1 MKKKIVIT
9 GGLGYL
15 GTELCRLYSGIS
27 WKHNITVIDN
37 RFLSERIN
45 ELRNWNIKFI
55 QGAILDKSL
64 IHKELKNADVV
75 HHLAGVTDVA
85 YVHNDINLERD
96 NKIKKI
102 AVEGTNNVI
111 DAINEKCKLIFPSTH
126 VVFEGFK
133 ELKKDISE
141 NEKTCPVLAYASSKV
156 INEEDIKK
164 RVKNYIILRL
174 ASVYGYSI
182 DSMRI
187 SIMPNLFSK
196 ITSQNGEIKLY
207 SGGKQLKSLV
217 SLLDVVRCFKFMEES
232 NIKNEIFHLSKETL
246 TIKDVALIC
255 KKINPKINMVE
266 TKDEVPNP
274 GYSISNKKLLNTGFK
289 FLYGIEE
296 SIKEMVEKWSS
307 SNNQNLELEY
317 IKRGEKEFIDAR
329 GKISNYELSEPINL
343 IGYIESKKGSIRAN
357 HYHPVQEQKCLLIKG
372 QYISVYQD
380 LLEKNAPKIT
390 HIVNSGDLIVTR
402 PNVAHAMIFTQDSIF
417 LNLVRGER
425 EHENYG
431 ITHTVSHKIVSDEHR
446 NFLLKNYKLN
456 CRCCDSRNLKRII
469 SLGYQPLANNLL
481 NSSNDKDEVFPLEVN
496 YCQDCYNCQLSY
508 TVEAEKLFSHY
519 LYLSSTGLSFV
530 NHFKDAA
537 KSYIKQFNL
546 NKDYSHIIDI
556 GSNDGIALKPF
567 KDLGFKNILGIEPA
581 KNLAK
586 IANNSGI
593 KTVQGFLN
601 KDLIRKINE
610 RADLIL
616 ASNVFAH
623 VDDIKSMSDCFFSLL
638 KKDGIIIIEVQYLL
652 NTLLDCTFDNIY
664 HEHVNYWSVLSLNNF
679 FNKQDAKLF
688 KVEKINT
695 HGGSIRVFVT
705 KDKNKKTDISVED
718 FINKEKELGLDKF
731 KIYEQFSKKVAQI
744 KNNVNRNI
752 TNLKSNKQTIVGYGS
767 PAKATTA
774 LNFYNISKEIEFIIE
789 DNFLKQEKFLPGVKI
804 PIKSKKF
811 LKQKPDYLLV
821 LAWNFFEDIKKN
833 NKDLARNIISIKDLE
848 KKILNE
854 KSILDCK
861 V

>member
-1 MKKKIVIT
+1 MKKKIIIT

-15 GTELCRLYSGIS
+15 GTELCKLYSGTS
-27 WKHNITVIDN
+27 WKYDITVIDN
-37 RFLSERIN
+37 RFLSERVN
-45 ELRNWNIKFI
+45 ELKKWNIKFI
-55 QGAILDKSL
+55 QGAILDKNL
-64 IHKELKNADVV
+64 INKELKDANVV
-75 HHLAGVTDVA
+75 HHLAGITDVA
-85 YVHNDINLERD
+85 YVHNDIDIERD
-96 NKIKKI
+96 NKIKQI
-102 AVEGTNNVI
+102 AIEGTNNI
-111 DAINEKCKLIFPSTH
+111 INAINEKCKLIFPSTH

-133 ELKKDISE
+133 ELKKDIIE
-141 NEKTCPVLAYASSKV
+141 NEKVCPILTYATSKA
-156 INEEDIKK
+156 INEEEIKK

-174 ASVYGYSI
+174 ASVYGYST
-182 DSMRI
+182 DSLRI

-196 ITSQNGEIKLY
+196 ITSLNGDIKLY
-207 SGGKQLKSLV
+207 SGGRQLKSLV
-217 SLLDVVRCFKFMEES
+217 PLLDVVRCFKFMEES
-232 NIKNEIFHLSKETL
+232 KIQNEIFHLSKESL
-246 TIKDVALIC
+246 TVKDVALIC
-255 KKINPKINMVE
+255 KKINPRVNIIE
-266 TKDEVPNP
+266 TKDEIPNP
-274 GYSISNKKLLNTGFK
+274 GYSISNKKLLSTGFK

-296 SIKEMVEKWSS
+296 SIKEMVDKWSS
-307 SNNQNLELEY
+307 NNNQNLKLEY
-317 IKRGEKEFIDAR
+317 IKRGEKEFIDSR

-343 IGYIESKKGSIRAN
+343 IGYIESKKGSVRAN

-380 LLEKNAPKIT
+380 LLEKNAPKTT
-390 HIVNSGDLIVTR
+390 HVVNAGDLIVTR
-402 PNVAHAMIFTQDSIF
+402 PNVAHTMVFTQDSIF

-431 ITHTVSHKIVSDEHR
+431 ITHTVSHKIVSDEDR
-446 NFLLKNYKLN
+446 DFLLKNYKLK
-456 CRCCDSRNLKRII
+456 CRCCESKNLKRVI

-481 NSSNDKDEVFPLEVN
+481 NSSTEKDEVFPLEVN

-519 LYLSSTGLSFV
+519 LYLSSTGTSFV
-530 NHFKDAA
+530 DHFKEAA
-537 KSYIKQFNL
+537 KSYINQFNL
-546 NKDYSHIIDI
+546 NKHTAQIIDV

-586 IANNSGI
+586 IANDSGI
-593 KTVQGFLN
+593 KTIQGFLN
-601 KDLIRKINE
+601 KDLIRNINE

-638 KKDGIIIIEVQYLL
+638 KKDGVVIIEVQYLL
-652 NTLLDCTFDNIY
+652 NTLVDCTFDNIY
-664 HEHVNYWSVLSLNNF
+664 HEHVNYWSVLSINNF

-705 KDKNKKTDISVED
+705 KDKNKKTDKSVED

-731 KIYEQFSKKVAQI
+731 KIYEEFSIKVDQI
-744 KNNVNRNI
+744 KHNVNKNI
-752 TNLKSNKQTIVGYGS
+752 TSLKNNKKTIVGYGS

-774 LNFYNISKEIEFIIE
+774 LNFYNISKEIDFIIE
-789 DNFLKQEKFLPGVKI
+789 DNSLKQEKFLPGVKI
-804 PIKSKKF
+804 PIKNKKF

-833 NKDLARNIISIKDLE
+833 NKDLAKNVISIKDLE
-848 KKILNE
+848 NINFK
-854 KSILDCK
+854 
-861 V
+861 

>member
-1 MKKKIVIT
+1 MHHKLKKIIIT

-27 WKHNITVIDN
+27 WKHDITVIDN
-37 RFLSERIN
+37 RFLSERVK
-45 ELRNWNIKFI
+45 ELKNWNIKFI

-64 IHKELKNADVV
+64 IKKELKDADVV
-75 HHLAGVTDVA
+75 HHLAGITDVA
-85 YVHNDINLERD
+85 YVYNDINIERD
-96 NKIKKI
+96 NKIKQI
-102 AVEGTNNVI
+102 AIEGTNNI
-111 DAINEKCKLIFPSTH
+111 INSINDECKLIFPSTH

-133 ELKKDISE
+133 KLKKDIKE
-141 NEKTCPVLAYASSKV
+141 DEKVCPVLAYAYSKV
-156 INEEDIKK
+156 INEEEIKK
-164 RVKNYIILRL
+164 NVKNYIILRL
-174 ASVYGYSI
+174 ASVYGYST
-182 DSMRI
+182 DSLRV

-196 ITSQNGEIKLY
+196 ITSLNGDIKLY

-217 SLLDVVRCFKFMEES
+217 PLLDVVRCFKFMEES
-232 NIKNEIFHLSKETL
+232 KIQNEVFHLSKESMTV
-246 TIKDVALIC
+246 KDVALIC
-255 KKINPKINMVE
+255 KKINPKVNIIE
-266 TKDEVPNP
+266 TEDEIPNP

-372 QYISVYQD
+372 QYISIYQD

-402 PNVAHAMIFTQDSIF
+402 PNVAHTMVFTQDSIF

-431 ITHTVSHKIVSDEHR
+431 ITHTVSHKIVSDDER

-456 CRCCDSRNLKRII
+456 CRCCDSKNLKRVI

-481 NSSNDKDEVFPLEVN
+481 NSSTDKDEVFPLEVN

-537 KSYIKQFNL
+537 ESYIKQFNL

-581 KNLAK
+581 KNLAE

-638 KKDGIIIIEVQYLL
+638 KKDGVVIIEVQYLL

-664 HEHVNYWSVLSLNNF
+664 HEHINYWSVLSLNNF

-688 KVEKINT
+688 KVEKVNT

-705 KDKNKKTDISVED
+705 KDKNKKTDTSVEH

-731 KIYEQFSKKVAQI
+731 KIYEEFSKKVTQI

-774 LNFYNISKEIEFIIE
+774 LNFFNISKEIEFIIE
-789 DNFLKQEKFLPGVKI
+789 DNSLKQEKFLPGVKI
-804 PIKSKKF
+804 PIKSKNF

-848 KKILNE
+848 KNNFK
-854 KSILDCK
+854 
-861 V
+861 